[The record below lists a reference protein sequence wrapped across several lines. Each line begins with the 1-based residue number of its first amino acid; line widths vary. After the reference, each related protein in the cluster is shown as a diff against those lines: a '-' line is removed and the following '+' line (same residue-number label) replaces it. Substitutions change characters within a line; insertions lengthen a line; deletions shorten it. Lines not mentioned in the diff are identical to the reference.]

1 MDTDANMDDVF
12 ALFYVL
18 KQNRSEFDLQAITIS
33 VNGWSDGGHAVDHL
47 YDILFMM
54 DRDDVPVGVGG
65 ECGITPNGSFTGPEV
80 GGYLP
85 LIDQGISTVGGCR
98 YRQAI
103 PVGSKGRLD
112 VDTNLGLRKGF
123 LPQGSRKYSPLQ
135 QLSAQ
140 QVMIDA
146 ISAGPIVVFLLGSHT
161 NLAIFLMNNP
171 LLKKNIEHIYVMG
184 GAVRPNCPNTANNYS
199 RSEQCHPPGSLFP
212 DNSNPYAEFNI
223 FEDPFAAYMVIH
235 SGIPVTLIPL
245 DATNTIPVSKDF
257 LKALEQN
264 QNTYEAQYCFKS
276 LKLAHDTWYNDRFHE
291 TYFMWDYFMVGV
303 AISTMQN
310 SNGNLGENEFSQME
324 YMNITVVT
332 SNKPYGI
339 SDGSNPFFCSQA
351 FTEFHLQK
359 NGVHSGHVQ
368 TGMLDPFCL
377 VHNGK
382 GRCEDGYTKEV
393 TGPEAV
399 QVRVATKAKQDSSV
413 DGLLNITFYRS
424 FLSVINSPEQSGRFS
439 IATQFPYY
447 EEVMFRPDFGTRKLG
462 RPVIFDMDMSPG
474 DFLALFY
481 LLKLPVEVIDLKGIL
496 VTPTGWANAATI
508 NIIYDVLHMMGRDD
522 IPVGLGDAFAIGE
535 TNPFFP
541 AIGGCKYSQ
550 AIPYGSGGFLDSDTL
565 YGFARYLPRSPRRY
579 TAENSVKF
587 GAPRDTDHPELRQP
601 LSLEVWRAITESMKP
616 GYKINILTNGPLTT
630 LAKIIQQNGSSMIQ
644 DVYIVGGHIRRDSK
658 DKGNI
663 FTVPGN
669 KYGEFNMFLD
679 PSATK
684 TVFNSELDIKLV
696 PLDIQRRVS
705 SFRKILEKLQ
715 LTNKTPEAAFA
726 SHLLSRLW
734 HLQQKHHRYH
744 HMDMF
749 LGEVIGAVVFA
760 QNHSLLNQT
769 FQSESLKLQASGEI
783 SRVGQIGIDR
793 RRGKSAKILKSID
806 SVKYYEHFASVLG
819 DHKQPTLIGSFD
831 EQKRIWGRPHNDPV

>member
-1 MDTDANMDDVF
+1 MSVFIITWTKISNMVRILRLQVVVVVVLITVVADLKQRRPVDAATARPRRILMDTDANMDDVF

-123 LPQGSRKYSPLQ
+123 LPQ
-135 QLSAQ
+135 
-140 QVMIDA
+140 
-146 ISAGPIVVFLLGSHT
+146 
-161 NLAIFLMNNP
+161 
-171 LLKKNIEHIYVMG
+171 
-184 GAVRPNCPNTANNYS
+184 
-199 RSEQCHPPGSLFP
+199 
-212 DNSNPYAEFNI
+212 
-223 FEDPFAAYMVIH
+223 VIH